1 MTDTI
6 ETRPLTASERGDQDE
21 QVWRAER
28 IKARFAAEQRAQ
40 PQPRVTEMWAAAR
53 RAG

>member
-21 QVWRAER
+21 QLWRAAR
-28 IKARFAAEQRAQ
+28 IKARLTAERA
-40 PQPRVTEMWAAAR
+40 QPRVTDLWAAAR